1 MGKAKKETSKS
12 TTPTATA
19 YEVAIEKIFF
29 KYYKRGDVE
38 VQFRK
43 SDIDDVADDEEVK
56 AANSGKK
63 LSNPPALVYEFRSR
77 RALPP
82 AIAKTANEGFEWG
95 IELDGKSRYVFK
107 QMRGMLIEPRP
118 DMAAIPIPD
127 ATPEI
132 VEQYALDDEQAL
144 LAKIRYN
151 RLIDIFLCIATYS
164 LQNHLRTSAEMRP
177 EKGSRSQIEIDEIYV
192 GVDKKGQHYVIPVQ
206 AKGGKDKLSKMQ
218 SRQDIA
224 WCKQRL
230 PELEC
235 RAISAQFVGD
245 EIVLFLL
252 KEEGEDIKVE
262 EEKRYKLFRSDKSE
276 VPNGRR
282 S

>member
-1 MGKAKKETSKS
+1 MG
-12 TTPTATA
+12 
-19 YEVAIEKIFF
+19 
-29 KYYKRGDVE
+29 
-38 VQFRK
+38 
-43 SDIDDVADDEEVK
+43 
-56 AANSGKK
+56 
-63 LSNPPALVYEFRSR
+63 RSR
-77 RALPP
+77 PVRYTLDELLQGLPP
-82 AIAKTANEGFEWG
+82 AAPLVGLRSPRAALKGPLLGRAVAGQIVKALGITPKKPKKKIVLADRSEQLLSFDMGAAAKYFSV
-95 IELDGKSRYVFK
+95 ELDGKSRYILK
-107 QMRGMLIEPRP
+107 QMQGMLIEPRP
-118 DMAAIPIPD
+118 DMAAISIPD

-151 RLIDIFLCIATYS
+151 RLIDIFLGIATFS
-164 LQNHLRTSAEMRP
+164 LQNHLRTSVEMRA

-230 PELEC
+230 PDLEC
-235 RAISAQFVGD
+235 RAISAQFVSD

-252 KEEGEDIKVE
+252 KEVDHDIKVE
-262 EEKRYKLFRSDKSE
+262 EEKRYKLFRKDRSDTTRVRASSHPAKKLC
-276 VPNGRR
+276 
-282 S
+282 